1 MYQPQN
7 VPAPYIPP
15 YNQPKAL
22 LDKDLQSNTK
32 DNDGTSCKQY
42 HKCFGSFLHPKTNR
56 SFIHYILIF
65 LKLGDTLKSSKS
77 VGDLMIEIQ
86 KETEKMTLD
95 TEHNTPGGQN
105 SKATVIRKSR
115 AYSQTPPPS
124 KGQANK
130 DQQIR

>member
-1 MYQPQN
+1 M
-7 VPAPYIPP
+7 
-15 YNQPKAL
+15 
-22 LDKDLQSNTK
+22 
-32 DNDGTSCKQY
+32 
-42 HKCFGSFLHPKTNR
+42 
-56 SFIHYILIF
+56 
-65 LKLGDTLKSSKS
+65 KLGETLKSSKS

-130 DQQIR
+130 DQRIR